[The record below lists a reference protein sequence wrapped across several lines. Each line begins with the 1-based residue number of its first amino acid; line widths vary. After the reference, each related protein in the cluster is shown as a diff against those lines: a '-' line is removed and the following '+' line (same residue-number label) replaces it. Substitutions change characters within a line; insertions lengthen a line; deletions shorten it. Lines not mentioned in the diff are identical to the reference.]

1 MATDSWLPAHEDSA
15 ALRAWEILRRRKGV
29 ALLVF
34 AAVLASAVSFAL
46 YLPDLYQAN
55 AVVLIERQLL
65 ETAGRPSANGEL
77 ESRLHVIKQ
86 ETLSRARLTDM
97 ITRFNLYA
105 ERRKHES
112 IESVLDQTRNDIKVE
127 LNGPEQ
133 LTGRTRTV
141 AFRLSYTGE
150 NRETVADVTNA
161 IAAFY
166 VDQNDRIRSEEAIR
180 TAEFLKAQLLEARK
194 QLDHHQEN
202 VSSFTAR
209 HAGELPEQI
218 GVNLAT
224 LNRLNEQIRVNGEQQ
239 LRILEQREKLLEE
252 AALEPRLLASSPESP
267 AVSPELMDSM
277 RRLDEKKMELL
288 RAEIAF
294 TAKHPD
300 VIRLKDEIGL
310 LEREVADRQAADS
323 KAATSANAPSPI
335 GPRVP
340 RGRTIEVLNQELER
354 LKQTE
359 ADLRQNIAGFERRL
373 ESAPHLQQEFALLSR
388 DYQASKELYDSLLK
402 RYDEAQFAESLE
414 VDRQGERFRVLE
426 AALPPEGP
434 TAPNRFRLLV
444 LGVLLA
450 AAAAAGAIAL
460 AEQIDTS
467 FHTIDEIRA
476 FTRVPVLATI
486 PHMGPASGA
495 RLRVVLTTASAL
507 VAIGLV
513 AALSAHLASGN
524 EQLVRML
531 VRAS

>member
-1 MATDSWLPAHEDSA
+1 MASDSWLPTHEDSA
-15 ALRAWEILRRRKGV
+15 ALRGWEILRRRQGL

-34 AAVLASAVSFAL
+34 SAVLASAVSFAL
-46 YLPDLYQAN
+46 YLPDLYQAS
-55 AVVLIERQLL
+55 AVVVVERQVL
-65 ETAGRPSANGEL
+65 ETAGRQTASGEL
-77 ESRLHVIKQ
+77 ESRLHVIQQ
-86 ETLSRARLTDM
+86 ETLSRARLTDL
-97 ITRFNLYA
+97 IRRFNLYA
-105 ERRKHES
+105 ERRRREPL
-112 IESVLDQTRNDIKVE
+112 ESVLDQTRSDIKVD

-133 LTGRTRTV
+133 LSGRTRTV

-166 VDQNDRIRSEEAIR
+166 VDQNARIRSQEAIR
-180 TAEFLKAQLLEARK
+180 TAEFLKEQLLEARK
-194 QLDHHQEN
+194 QLDHHQQN
-202 VSSFTAR
+202 VRSFTAQ
-209 HAGELPEQI
+209 HSGELPEQI

-252 AALEPRLLASSPESP
+252 AALEPRLLTSMPSS
-267 AVSPELMDSM
+267 AVSPELMDSL

-310 LEREVADRQAADS
+310 LEREVAEREAADR
-323 KAATSANAPSPI
+323 KAASADQISPA
-335 GPRVP
+335 GPRTP
-340 RGRTIEVLNQELER
+340 RGRTIDVLNAELER
-354 LKQTE
+354 LKKIE
-359 ADLRQNIAGFERRL
+359 GDLRQQAAGSERRL

-388 DYQASKELYDSLLK
+388 DYQASKDLYDSLLK

-426 AALPPEGP
+426 PALPPDGP

-444 LGVLLA
+444 LGLLLA
-450 AAAAAGAIAL
+450 AAAAAGAVAL
-460 AEQIDTS
+460 AEQVDTT
-467 FHTIDEIRA
+467 FHSIDEIRA

-486 PHMGPASGA
+486 PHMGPAAGA

-507 VAIGLV
+507 AVIALA
-513 AALSAHLASGN
+513 AALSAHFASGN